1 MKTHFQQEKAYVMT
15 WENIIFDL
23 MYKEHTEFYEKQKQS
38 VYINGGKE
46 IICVSLVVIKKKEY
60 IV

>member
-1 MKTHFQQEKAYVMT
+1 
-15 WENIIFDL
+15 

-60 IV
+60 IKNI